1 MCTTLHPF
9 ICWWSF
15 RLFPCLDWGEECCCE
30 DTNAYIFWIIALS
43 RYMPWS
49 GIAGSYGS
57 SFTILN
63 STTGIL
69 SPPLALFI
77 VMLSKA
83 HLTSHSRM
91 SISRWVT
98 TPSWLPGSLRPF
110 LYSYSVY
117 SCHLFL
123 ISSASVRSILFLS
136 FIVPIFVWY
145 APLVSPVFLKRS
157 LVFPIPLFS
166 SISLHCSLRKAFLY
180 LLAVLWNSAF
190 KWVYL
195 FFFSFAFHVSSFH
208 SYL

>member
-123 ISSASVRSILFLS
+123 TSSASVRSFLFLS
-136 FIVPIFVWY
+136 FYGAHPCMKCSLDISSFLEEISG
-145 APLVSPVFLKRS
+145 LSHSIVFLY
-157 LVFPIPLFS
+157 VFALFT
-166 SISLHCSLRKAFLY
+166 
-180 LLAVLWNSAF
+180 
-190 KWVYL
+190 
-195 FFFSFAFHVSSFH
+195 
-208 SYL
+208 